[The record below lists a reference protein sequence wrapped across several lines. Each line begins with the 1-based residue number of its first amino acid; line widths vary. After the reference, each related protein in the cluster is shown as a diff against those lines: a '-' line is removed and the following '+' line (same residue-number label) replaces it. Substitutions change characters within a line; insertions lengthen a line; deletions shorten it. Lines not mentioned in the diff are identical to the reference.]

1 MVYFLAQWV
10 ATALALWVSSYL
22 FNGVRFET
30 ASSLVIAALLL
41 GVANAIVKPLLV
53 ILTLPL
59 TIFSFGFFLL
69 VINALVLMLVS
80 SMVKGFEISGFG
92 TAFFASIIISIL
104 TMLINSAL
112 VGDIVINKSSSNGPW
127 V

>member
-10 ATALALWVSSYL
+10 ATVLALWVSSYL

-80 SMVKGFEISGFG
+80 SMVKGFEISSFG